1 MSVQTVW
8 LRHTKHEV
16 GWAGLLFE
24 DNLSTLDL
32 ESENLCLDPGSFTY
46 ELCDVIKSVSKSQ
59 FLCQSNTGITPTSE
73 NCFEHFLKGSREST
87 LWNNLIVNKVG

>member
-32 ESENLCLDPGSFTY
+32 ESENLGLDPGSFTY
-46 ELCDVIKSVSKSQ
+46 ELCDVKSVSKSQ
-59 FLCQSNTGITPTSE
+59 FLCQSNTGITPTS
-73 NCFEHFLKGSREST
+73 
-87 LWNNLIVNKVG
+87 